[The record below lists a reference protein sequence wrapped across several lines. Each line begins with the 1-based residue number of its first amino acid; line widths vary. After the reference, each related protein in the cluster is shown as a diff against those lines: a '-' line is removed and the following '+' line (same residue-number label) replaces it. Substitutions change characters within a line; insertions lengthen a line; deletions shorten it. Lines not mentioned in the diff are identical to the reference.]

1 MPRSRRGARLGPMS
15 WAKLGSVIGASF
27 GLIFVLVN
35 TGSLPAAV
43 AVLFRVL
50 AVIAFIAVLIAVV
63 VAGRRPTP
71 AGVDRPAAGGFTLG
85 YWLVVVAE
93 VGAIAAGLVVLNGPL
108 HAPQAA
114 VAWSPWSWVS
124 TSSRWRWSGS
134 CCSSTGW
141 VPRSCSAA
149 SPVSSWPRL
158 ARLSARSTSWAVSCP
173 EPSSSASG
181 CGAPR
186 EALTPRWPGQCR
198 KPNLR
203 RRSWPSSEMTAELAM
218 EIPITPVRESAR

>member
-1 MPRSRRGARLGPMS
+1 MS

-85 YWLVVVAE
+85 T
-93 VGAIAAGLVVLNGPL
+93 GL
-108 HAPQAA
+108 
-114 VAWSPWSWVS
+114 
-124 TSSRWRWSGS
+124 
-134 CCSSTGW
+134 
-141 VPRSCSAA
+141 
-149 SPVSSWPRL
+149 SSWPRSGPSQPG
-158 ARLSARSTSWAVSCP
+158 LSS
-173 EPSSSASG
+173 
-181 CGAPR
+181 
-186 EALTPRWPGQCR
+186 
-198 KPNLR
+198 
-203 RRSWPSSEMTAELAM
+203 
-218 EIPITPVRESAR
+218 